1 MTYYSTLLEAY
12 GTENF
17 EKKKKRKE
25 KIVEE
30 NNNINIEEYKKDFEH
45 CEPLQAPH
53 YKLPISDKS
62 LENYNNAYQV
72 FLKERKIDK
81 NESYNSE
88 KTNENIV
95 LKKNTNNPNNPNINI
110 YNNFDKIKNDKI
122 NDIEPYYDEDLD
134 SYLNINDFNTANIE
148 IKQACDDDYKRELMT
163 KHYELKTQDT
173 FNYNDINSVMKKETK
188 QMPNKEKKESSIL
201 QIQPPERPKVT
212 QPPSRQSVILPAK
225 DESIE
230 NKTNRPLNEENT
242 MNREG
247 YQNFNNEQDYSKY
260 FYKNLINILL
270 FIFIGI
276 LLIYLLDLLTELAL
290 HKGMKNTL
298 DTLMPLIEQI
308 NELKK

>member
-12 GTENF
+12 GTDNF
-17 EKKKKRKE
+17 EKKKKKKE

-30 NNNINIEEYKKDFEH
+30 NNNMNIEEYKKDFEH

-72 FLKERKIDK
+72 FLKERKVDK
-81 NESYNSE
+81 NESYNNE
-88 KTNENIV
+88 KTNENII
-95 LKKNTNNPNNPNINI
+95 LKNNQNNPNNPNINI
-110 YNNFDKIKNDKI
+110 YNNLDKIKNDKI

-148 IKQACDDDYKRELMT
+148 IKQACDDDYKKQLMT

-173 FNYNDINSVMKKETK
+173 FNYNDINSIMKKDNK
-188 QMPNKEKKESSIL
+188 QTPNIERKEPPSIL
-201 QIQPPERPKVT
+201 RTQSPERPNVT

-225 DESIE
+225 NELVE
-230 NKTNRPLNEENT
+230 NKTNVPENI
-242 MNREG
+242 MNMEG
-247 YQNFNNEQDYSKY
+247 YQNFNIEQDYSKY

-270 FIFIGI
+270 FIYIVI
-276 LLIYLLDLLTELAL
+276 LLIY
-290 HKGMKNTL
+290 
-298 DTLMPLIEQI
+298 
-308 NELKK
+308 

>member
-12 GTENF
+12 GTDNF
-17 EKKKKRKE
+17 EKKKKKKE

-30 NNNINIEEYKKDFEH
+30 NNNMNIEEYKKDFEH

-72 FLKERKIDK
+72 FLKERKVDK
-81 NESYNSE
+81 NESYNNE
-88 KTNENIV
+88 KTNENII
-95 LKKNTNNPNNPNINI
+95 LKNNQNNPNNPNINI
-110 YNNFDKIKNDKI
+110 YNNLDKIKNDKI

-148 IKQACDDDYKRELMT
+148 IKQACDDDYKKQLMT

-173 FNYNDINSVMKKETK
+173 FNYNDINSIMKKDNK
-188 QMPNKEKKESSIL
+188 QTPNIERKEPPSIL
-201 QIQPPERPKVT
+201 RTQSPERPNVT
-212 QPPSRQSVILPAK
+212 QPPSRHSVILPAK
-225 DESIE
+225 NELVE
-230 NKTNRPLNEENT
+230 NKTNIPENI
-242 MNREG
+242 MNMEG

>member
-12 GTENF
+12 GTDNF
-17 EKKKKRKE
+17 EKKKKKKE

-30 NNNINIEEYKKDFEH
+30 NNNMNIEEYKKDFEH

-72 FLKERKIDK
+72 FLKERKVDK
-81 NESYNSE
+81 NESYNNE
-88 KTNENIV
+88 KTNENII
-95 LKKNTNNPNNPNINI
+95 LKNNQNNPNNPNINI
-110 YNNFDKIKNDKI
+110 YNNLDKIKNDKI

-173 FNYNDINSVMKKETK
+173 FNYNDINSIMKKDNK
-188 QMPNKEKKESSIL
+188 QTPNIERKEPPSIL
-201 QIQPPERPKVT
+201 RTQSPERPNVT

-225 DESIE
+225 NELVE
-230 NKTNRPLNEENT
+230 NKTNVPENI
-242 MNREG
+242 MNMEG
-247 YQNFNNEQDYSKY
+247 YQNFNIEQDYSKY

-270 FIFIGI
+270 FIYIVI
-276 LLIYLLDLLTELAL
+276 LLIY
-290 HKGMKNTL
+290 
-298 DTLMPLIEQI
+298 
-308 NELKK
+308 